1 MTLTS
6 FTREYMSRRPES
18 TRDVVERVVRAL
30 ARFDV
35 RGIGEMEAFMALPP
49 VGNGEVLHVVVRG
62 RSLEPNLREH
72 LIRQL
77 VETIMARPEAITR
90 CQAFDA
96 NGWTHDHLIDAAMHV
111 VRTNLQTIQMD
122 EAVYPGELIAIDP
135 AGFRVAHAE
144 NDPVGVVVGHND
156 DGTVTVNM
164 HNNSRMTY
172 KPPAPPKIVEKF
184 VVNEYIDV
192 CLVEEPYQSMRMYPR
207 DEPAT
212 RKRTYIYVAGEKFQ
226 QCMYL
231 ILNEIPIDTPGDT
244 IDEVIKNTPREN
256 RIHETDKN
264 VLTPEEAFL
273 GHCSN
278 VQGWVEHDYNP
289 ACMDS
294 RLSFSLLKKLA
305 AAGDEKAK
313 RVYDAEIEGRLFGD
327 HEAAALILLTQH
339 GLDPSVLPAL
349 RERLVAHAKTKGWVR
364 VMDELSEFRCHIGA
378 STNWTYQTGWEGDQ
392 GDIP

>member
-1 MTLTS
+1 MTYTE
-6 FTREYMSRRPES
+6 FTREYLNARRPES
-18 TRDVVERVVRAL
+18 TRGVVTRVVRAL
-30 ARFDV
+30 VRFDV

-49 VGNGEVLHVVVRG
+49 AGNGEVLHFVVRG
-62 RSLEPNLREH
+62 RTLHPSLREQ
-72 LIRQL
+72 LTRQI
-77 VETIMARPEAITR
+77 VEAIMANPEAIAR
-90 CQAFDA
+90 CQAFDV
-96 NGWTHDHLIDAAMHV
+96 NGWTHDDRIDAAMHV
-111 VRTNLQTIQMD
+111 VRTNIQTIQMD
-122 EAVYPGELIAIDP
+122 EDVHPGDVIAIDP
-135 AGFRVAHAE
+135 AGFRVAHAGF
-144 NDPVGVVVGHND
+144 DPVGVVVGHND
-156 DGTVTVNM
+156 DGTVTVSM

-172 KPPAPPKIVEKF
+172 KPPEPPKILEKF
-184 VVNEYIDV
+184 VVNQYIDV
-192 CLVEEPYQSMRMYPR
+192 CLIEEKSYRFGNPESHIV
-207 DEPAT
+207 
-212 RKRTYIYVAGEKFQ
+212 KRTYIYVAGEKFQ

-256 RIHETDKN
+256 KIHETDKN

-294 RLSFSLLKKLA
+294 RLSFPLLKKLA

-349 RERLVAHAKTKGWVR
+349 RERLVAHAKTKGWVH
-364 VMDELSEFRCHIGA
+364 VIEELGEFQYCIGA
-378 STNWTYQTGWEGDQ
+378 PTNWVYHAGWR
-392 GDIP
+392 P